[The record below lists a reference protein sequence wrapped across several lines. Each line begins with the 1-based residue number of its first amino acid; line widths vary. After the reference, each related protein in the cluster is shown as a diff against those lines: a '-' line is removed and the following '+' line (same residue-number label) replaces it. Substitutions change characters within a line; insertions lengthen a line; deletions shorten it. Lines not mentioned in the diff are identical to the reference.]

1 MTGSRDSLQNAAAA
15 TTAAEAMIMMPV
27 GGDVMRVIAS
37 WRPTTWLFKGHA
49 AVWGY
54 DSVMPQATGPLQDF

>member
-1 MTGSRDSLQNAAAA
+1 MRVPLFTCARVRLQKKEVAIMTGSRDSLQNAAAA

-37 WRPTTWLFKGHA
+37 
-49 AVWGY
+49 
-54 DSVMPQATGPLQDF
+54 

>member
-1 MTGSRDSLQNAAAA
+1 MHRKYSVYERMRVPLFTCARVRLQKKEVAIMTGSRDSLQNAAAA

-37 WRPTTWLFKGHA
+37 
-49 AVWGY
+49 
-54 DSVMPQATGPLQDF
+54 